1 MPKIIV
7 SRARTRELLTQKP
20 VTAKELA
27 AEFDWDDHLCASL
40 LRRMHVD
47 KEAHIGSW
55 KVPLSG
61 RTVPVYHG
69 GPGDDA
75 PRPENLTNA
84 ERARRGRARREWG
97 AKASAIDAQLA
108 RRRALL
114 QDNYDLQMA
123 EINRS
128 LGVINARKAKY
139 DEAFENAVL
148 NLTASAAA
156 AKRALD
162 RKAPAAVKKSAP
174 AAKPAK
180 VPPTPRP
187 APSAVP
193 PLSILGQ
200 LQGAHK

>member
-27 AEFDWDDHLCASL
+27 AEFDWDDILCAAL

-123 EINRS
+123 EIDP
-128 LGVINARKAKY
+128 LTGYPRKR
-139 DEAFENAVL
+139 
-148 NLTASAAA
+148 SAAFDA
-156 AKRALD
+156 ALRVRRISGCKRWKGD
-162 RKAPAAVKKSAP
+162 RS
-174 AAKPAK
+174 KPGQQ
-180 VPPTPRP
+180 
-187 APSAVP
+187 PSRICGNP
-193 PLSILGQ
+193 EPGYNRC
-200 LQGAHK
+200 KR